1 MFTGIVEAM
10 GTVTSVAED
19 GARSQLTISTPG
31 WGADLQHGESI
42 AVDGV
47 CLTVAKHTGDEWIAD
62 VMRITRELTT
72 LGSVQ
77 PGARVNLERAMRADG
92 RFGGHILQGH
102 VDGIATLVARDSQP
116 DWDDLTFEIPEHLA
130 RYVVAKGSIALN
142 GTSLTVA
149 GRGRPACHRVADPD
163 DAGGDHLRRARGGR
177 PGERRGRRHRQARRA
192 PAAGASMSDPI
203 VELVERAL
211 EDLKQGK
218 PVLVS
223 DSRDRENE
231 ADFILSAERATVEW
245 IAWGIRHSSGYL
257 CAPMPSEKADALH
270 LPLMV
275 PRSEDP
281 RRTAYTV
288 SVDAA
293 SGITTGISAADRHR
307 TLQVLARPDAKP
319 EDVIRPG
326 HVLPLRAVA
335 GGVLHR
341 PGHTEAAV
349 DLCRLAGLEP
359 VGVIAELVND
369 DGTMMRQGDASQL
382 AQKEGLVLM
391 TIADLIHYRRA
402 KNDVP
407 EPVEPQP
414 HRVALDGE
422 ARLPTQ
428 YGEFTIK
435 GFRDERTGDQHVV
448 LWRAPVEG
456 VVPIVRVHS
465 ECLTGDAFGSVRC
478 ECGPQLHAAMER
490 VAQEGGAVIYLT
502 GHEGRGIGILHKI
515 QAYALQDAGRDTVD
529 ANTDLGLPVD
539 RREYGAAAAI
549 LHQLGLQRIRLL
561 TNNPAKV
568 EGLRAS
574 GIDVAE
580 RVALHVGAHPEN
592 EAYRLAKIE
601 RMGHIKGDDE

>member
-1 MFTGIVEAM
+1 MT
-10 GTVTSVAED
+10 
-19 GARSQLTISTPG
+19 
-31 WGADLQHGESI
+31 
-42 AVDGV
+42 
-47 CLTVAKHTGDEWIAD
+47 
-62 VMRITRELTT
+62 
-72 LGSVQ
+72 
-77 PGARVNLERAMRADG
+77 
-92 RFGGHILQGH
+92 
-102 VDGIATLVARDSQP
+102 
-116 DWDDLTFEIPEHLA
+116 
-130 RYVVAKGSIALN
+130 
-142 GTSLTVA
+142 
-149 GRGRPACHRVADPD
+149 DPV
-163 DAGGDHLRRARGGR
+163 
-177 PGERRGRRHRQARRA
+177 
-192 PAAGASMSDPI
+192 

-211 EDLKQGK
+211 SDLAVGK
-218 PVLVS
+218 PVLVA

-231 ADFILSAERATVEW
+231 ADFILSAQRATVEW

-307 TLQVLARPDAKP
+307 TLQVLAQPDARP

-369 DGTMMRQGDASQL
+369 DGTMMRHGEASLL
-382 AQKEGLVLM
+382 ADKEGLVLM
-391 TIADLIHYRRA
+391 TIADLIHYRRVTH
-402 KNDVP
+402 DLP
-407 EPVEPQP
+407 EPVKPQP
-414 HRVALDGE
+414 HRVAFDGE
-422 ARLPTQ
+422 ARLPTE

-435 GFRDERTGDQHVV
+435 GFRDERTGDQHVA
-448 LWRAPVEG
+448 LTRPVVAG
-456 VVPIVRVHS
+456 ITPVVRVHS

-478 ECGPQLHAAMER
+478 ECGPQLHASMEK
-490 VAQEGGAVIYLT
+490 VAQDGGAVIYLT

-515 QAYALQDAGRDTVD
+515 QAYALQDTGRDTVD

-549 LHQLGLQRIRLL
+549 LHQLGLTRVRLL

-574 GIDVAE
+574 GIDVVE
-580 RVALHVGAHPEN
+580 RMPLQVGQHPEN
-592 EAYRLAKIE
+592 EAYRLAKIK
-601 RMGHIKGDDE
+601 RMGHLVGDDA